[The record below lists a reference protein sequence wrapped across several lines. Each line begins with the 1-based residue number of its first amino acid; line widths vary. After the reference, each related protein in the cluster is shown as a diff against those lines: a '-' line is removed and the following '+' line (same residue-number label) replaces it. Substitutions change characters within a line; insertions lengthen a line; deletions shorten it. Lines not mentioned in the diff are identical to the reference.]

1 MLLQNKCNLGT
12 SPQFSQVC
20 ASPPVS
26 NPVREPEQVALKI
39 KKHGPQVFM
48 LVSCGKQRMVK
59 QILSLK
65 ICGKFPHLSKE
76 IVNIST
82 TQTPL
87 VWIAF
92 CTNTDFQCFSWAAE
106 RLLIFCFYLSEC
118 QSPPQ
123 TVVSEALQRTQTV
136 WEVWRWSSRGSEV
149 PRFISHLQLDLF
161 SWILSGSYS
170 ASIIKNPLTSCS
182 LCEIISCSR
191 CFS

>member
-12 SPQFSQVC
+12 NPQFSRAC
-20 ASPPVS
+20 ASPPAR

-39 KKHGPQVFM
+39 KKRGPRVFM
-48 LVSCGKQRMVK
+48 LMSHRNQRMVM
-59 QILSLK
+59 QMLSLK
-65 ICGKFPHLSKE
+65 FCGKFPHLSKQ

-87 VWIAF
+87 VQIAF
-92 CTNTDFQCFSWAAE
+92 CTNTDFQCFSRAAE
-106 RLLIFCFYLSEC
+106 RLLIFCFDLSEC

-123 TVVSEALQRTQTV
+123 IAGSEALWRTQTI

-149 PRFISHLQLDLF
+149 PHFISHLQLDLF

-170 ASIIKNPLTSCS
+170 ASIIKDPLTSCS